1 MSCLTRQYS
10 DVIFTLPSW
19 DSLDELSSHHYRN
32 ELLNGRIPGSNPTK
46 GKRLNLRSY
55 PLTIHLAELVPT
67 ITLDFTMLYIDGFY
81 NFQYMK
87 ILRSD
92 GASTNELWIRTPP
105 PENPCN
111 AARGEKTQT
120 RYSIAVN
127 RKPPL
132 GTGRVHITLRKRSC
146 RLAQDMEHSLRR
158 LYHV

>member
-32 ELLNGRIPGSNPTK
+32 ELLNGRVPGSNPMK

-81 NFQYMK
+81 NCQYMK
-87 ILRSD
+87 IIRSD
-92 GASTNELWIRTPP
+92 GASTNELWILYYKNWTFFVVFCHHTISTLNNVRTI
-105 PENPCN
+105 NT
-111 AARGEKTQT
+111 K
-120 RYSIAVN
+120 
-127 RKPPL
+127 
-132 GTGRVHITLRKRSC
+132 
-146 RLAQDMEHSLRR
+146 
-158 LYHV
+158 